1 MIEDPCQQPLIQR
14 KGVGLGPRRE
24 AGDTRMTCLI
34 SIAVATVGGKMV
46 NISTTDGERRTFLG
60 PLNGIQIPP

>member
-1 MIEDPCQQPLIQR
+1 
-14 KGVGLGPRRE
+14 
-24 AGDTRMTCLI
+24 MTCLI
-34 SIAVATVGGKMV
+34 SIAVATVGEMV